1 MVTFQKLSSHMSK
14 SKLDLLSLKKMQQME
29 IANHVRQQFVM
40 HYVSVQK
47 DTLFPPKA
55 VWRAITLSLQ
65 LSRVKM
71 PCKSFTNYT
80 HARCESTHAVL
91 TIPQLGLEMG
101 EQVHCMPVNH
111 QDHIICSYR
120 HSHKQRRKYIIRFS
134 LVKDFTPEATK
145 FNKILSWS

>member
-55 VWRAITLSLQ
+55 IWRAINLSLQ

-80 HARCESTHAVL
+80 QAWCKSTHTIL
-91 TIPQLGLEMG
+91 THSPTGARSERVGPWHACQPPRSRHLFLQTHSQAEEKIYHSLLPG
-101 EQVHCMPVNH
+101 EGFY
-111 QDHIICSYR
+111 S
-120 HSHKQRRKYIIRFS
+120 
-134 LVKDFTPEATK
+134 
-145 FNKILSWS
+145 

>member
-55 VWRAITLSLQ
+55 IWRAITLSLQ

-80 HARCESTHAVL
+80 QAWCESTHTIL
-91 TIPQLGLEMG
+91 THSPAGARNERVGPQHACQPPRSHHLFLHSQAEEKIYHSLLPG
-101 EQVHCMPVNH
+101 EGFY
-111 QDHIICSYR
+111 S
-120 HSHKQRRKYIIRFS
+120 
-134 LVKDFTPEATK
+134 
-145 FNKILSWS
+145 